1 MREPPPLPLSPL
13 SPPFFTAE
21 DAEVTVKEIPQ

>member
-1 MREPPPLPLSPL
+1 MTCVSLPLSPL